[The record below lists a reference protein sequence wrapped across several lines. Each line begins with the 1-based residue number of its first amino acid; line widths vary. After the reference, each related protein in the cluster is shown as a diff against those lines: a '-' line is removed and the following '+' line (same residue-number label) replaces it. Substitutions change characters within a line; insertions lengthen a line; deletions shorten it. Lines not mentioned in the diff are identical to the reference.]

1 MKIRSSRL
9 AASAASAAVALA
21 VAAGQALAPPASAAL
36 TRLAGLAALRPAATA
51 APQPR
56 MATGDPRHPR
66 RPRLPRTCATLPA
79 ALATSTGTFSA
90 AQEASP
96 PDTTRI
102 QAALDQC
109 AGTGRAVVL
118 AAGTSGDA
126 FLSGPLAIGRHEVLV
141 VEDGVT
147 LYASL
152 NPADYQIPGQY
163 PASTCGTVSAD
174 GGGCSPFIT
183 FGGPGAGLM
192 GTRGAD
198 GSLGT
203 IDGRGNG
210 TLVGSSQTWWG
221 VAAAAASGG
230 NQNNPVLVEG
240 SGVDNLTIYQIELEN
255 SPMYHVEVSGGRGL
269 TVWGTQISSPATAR
283 NTDGVD
289 PVSERDVTIRDDMIQ
304 NGDDCVAVKSDPGTP
319 SRDITVDDVHCY
331 GSHGL
336 SVGSQTAGGVANVLF
351 ENSTLD
357 GFDSLGNLSGS
368 DTGIQVK
375 TDANSGGL
383 TRRVT
388 YRDICMTSIK
398 HLLIFN
404 PHYSS
409 GGTSEPAQR
418 DIVLDGVVATDS
430 ESGAYSIFDG
440 FDAAHPL
447 GIDLENI
454 DLDNVTQD
462 GNHGNEGPA
471 EGQSPTQYVNAGT
484 DNTNIVPAGPLGDSA
499 DDVTVTPIQGSGTV
513 PACAFPPFG
522 PPPAS

>member
-1 MKIRSSRL
+1 
-9 AASAASAAVALA
+9 
-21 VAAGQALAPPASAAL
+21 
-36 TRLAGLAALRPAATA
+36 
-51 APQPR
+51 
-56 MATGDPRHPR
+56 
-66 RPRLPRTCATLPA
+66 
-79 ALATSTGTFSA
+79 
-90 AQEASP
+90 
-96 PDTTRI
+96 
-102 QAALDQC
+102 
-109 AGTGRAVVL
+109 
-118 AAGTSGDA
+118 
-126 FLSGPLAIGRHEVLV
+126 
-141 VEDGVT
+141 
-147 LYASL
+147 
-152 NPADYQIPGQY
+152 
-163 PASTCGTVSAD
+163 
-174 GGGCSPFIT
+174 
-183 FGGPGAGLM
+183 M

-203 IDGRGNG
+203 IDGRGDG
-210 TLVGSSQTWWG
+210 TLVGSSQTWWD

-269 TVWGTQISSPATAR
+269 TVWGTQINSPATAR

-319 SRDITVDDVHCY
+319 SRHITVDDVHCY

-357 GFDSLGNLSGS
+357 GFDSFGNLSGS

-409 GGTSEPAQR
+409 GGTTEPTQR
-418 DIVLDGVVATDS
+418 DIVLNGVVATGS
-430 ESGAYSIFDG
+430 ESGAYSIFEG

-513 PACAFPPFG
+513 PACDFPPFG
-522 PPPAS
+522 PPPVLGPGQH